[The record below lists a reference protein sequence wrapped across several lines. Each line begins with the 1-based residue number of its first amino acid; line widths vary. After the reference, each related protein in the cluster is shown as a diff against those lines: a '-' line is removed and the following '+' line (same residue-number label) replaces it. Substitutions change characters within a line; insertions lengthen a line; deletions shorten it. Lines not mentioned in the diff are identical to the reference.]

1 MIGLWNYVHG
11 RVFKN
16 VCTIS
21 QLLIK
26 YVVYYWA
33 VSVGAV
39 CTPSPPIEM
48 EGGDA
53 VAVAGMLATATKLNP
68 PVCSVTVAG
77 VQCVDCPFFL
87 RWTDL

>member
-1 MIGLWNYVHG
+1 
-11 RVFKN
+11 
-16 VCTIS
+16 
-21 QLLIK
+21 
-26 YVVYYWA
+26 
-33 VSVGAV
+33 
-39 CTPSPPIEM
+39 M

-87 RWTDL
+87 R